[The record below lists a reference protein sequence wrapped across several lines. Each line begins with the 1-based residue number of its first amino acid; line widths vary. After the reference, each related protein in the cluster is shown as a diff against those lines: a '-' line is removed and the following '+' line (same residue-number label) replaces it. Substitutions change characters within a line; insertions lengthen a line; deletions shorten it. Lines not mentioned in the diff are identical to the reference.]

1 MKQLKRAILLTF
13 FVISCMTAIS
23 GCQTAH
29 GFGED
34 VEHAG
39 EKIQDGTR

>member
-1 MKQLKRAILLTF
+1 
-13 FVISCMTAIS
+13 MTVIS

-39 EKIQDGTR
+39 EKIQEGTR

>member
-1 MKQLKRAILLTF
+1 MKKVRKCLFL
-13 FVISCMTAIS
+13 FVLSAACVTAIS
-23 GCQTAH
+23 GCRTAH

-39 EKIQDGTR
+39 QKMQENSQ